1 MKSAV
6 NDRIY
11 LLIDLTNAG
20 AEPVNDGS
28 FFIDLPKAMAF
39 VTCATE
45 KNNKNMQWC
54 KSLSNHVSFQWAVNT
69 FLGTKCYVQEEQNIK
84 TTQ

>member
-6 NDRIY
+6 NDRIC

-28 FFIDLPKAMAF
+28 IFIDLPKAMAF
-39 VTCATE
+39 VTCTTE
-45 KNNKNMQWC
+45 INSKNMQ
-54 KSLSNHVSFQWAVNT
+54 
-69 FLGTKCYVQEEQNIK
+69 
-84 TTQ
+84 

>member
-11 LLIDLTNAG
+11 LLIDLTKAG
-20 AEPVNDGS
+20 AEPVNDRS

-45 KNNKNMQWC
+45 INTKNMQ
-54 KSLSNHVSFQWAVNT
+54 
-69 FLGTKCYVQEEQNIK
+69 
-84 TTQ
+84 